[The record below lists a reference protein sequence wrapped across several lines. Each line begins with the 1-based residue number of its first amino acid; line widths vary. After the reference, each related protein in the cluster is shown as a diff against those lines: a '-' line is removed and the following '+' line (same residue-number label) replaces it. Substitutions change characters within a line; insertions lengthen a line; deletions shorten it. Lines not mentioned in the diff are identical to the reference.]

1 MVKTVDQCNRGRQ
14 LVRPTDIFE
23 AFQVTAIF
31 VDYLEQNDHHHLP
44 VADPEHLYNDN
55 RQVGFPVSMFFREAQ
70 TGEVAKPFS
79 FHGSIRRPSQV
90 TRVRFPN
97 TLASANWET

>member
-23 AFQVTAIF
+23 AFQVTEII

-44 VADPEHLYNDN
+44 VADPGHLYNDN
-55 RQVGFPVSMFFREAQ
+55 RQVGFPVSVFFREAQ
-70 TGEVAKPFS
+70 TGEVAEPFS

-90 TRVRFPN
+90 TRVRFSN